1 MLRIHR
7 GRFSLTD
14 AEELRIEARD
24 VVEEPAPARHGPTGH
39 ARLGVVELVGVPTL
53 GGNLDDRVIA
63 AQQCLPQRVGGVDTS
78 GQPARHANHG
88 NRSDP
93 RLVHAAP
100 HVYEP
105 VLCPVTPRRRTRPR

>member
-7 GRFSLTD
+7 GRFALTD

-39 ARLGVVELVGVPTL
+39 ARLGVVELVGVPAL
-53 GGNLDDRVIA
+53 GGNLGDHVVA
-63 AQQCLPQRVGGVDTS
+63 AEQRLPQRVGGVDTP
-78 GQPARHANHG
+78 GQPARHADHG

-93 RLVHAAP
+93 RLIHAAP
-100 HVYEP
+100 HVFEP
-105 VLCPVTPRRRTRPR
+105 VLCRRTLRRHTRPR